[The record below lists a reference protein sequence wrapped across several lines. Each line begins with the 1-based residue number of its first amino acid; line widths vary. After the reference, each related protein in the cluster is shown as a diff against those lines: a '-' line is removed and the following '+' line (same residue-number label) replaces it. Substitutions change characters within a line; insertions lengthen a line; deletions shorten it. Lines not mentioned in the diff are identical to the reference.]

1 MSRTRRLV
9 PAGFDDA
16 DRDLVDVL
24 ASLEGAVNY
33 ASWLAALIGP
43 HARGRILEIG
53 AGSGTITERLI
64 PFGAVTALEPSAA
77 LAGSLRERLGGQ
89 VAVVEGTLEQ
99 LGGHE
104 RFDTAVMVNVLEH
117 LPDDADAL
125 RRLFGHLADEGR
137 LVLWVPAFEA
147 LYGRFDQMIGHH
159 RRYRRAELVDVCRNA
174 GFDVIDCRYAN
185 LPGFFAWWLI
195 VRVLRRV
202 PTAGGL
208 STLYDRLAVPVIRR
222 VERRLRMPFGQSLLL
237 VAARPASS

>member
-1 MSRTRRLV
+1 MSRTRTLA

-33 ASWLAALIGP
+33 ASWLAALIEP
-43 HARGRILEIG
+43 HARGRILEVG

-64 PFGAVTALEPSAA
+64 PFGAVTALEPSSA
-77 LAGSLRERLGGQ
+77 LAASLRARLAGQ
-89 VAVVEGTLEQ
+89 VTVVEGTLEHLAVVEQ
-99 LGGHE
+99 
-104 RFDTAVMVNVLEH
+104 FDTAVMVNVLEH
-117 LPDDADAL
+117 IPDDAAAL
-125 RRLFGHLADEGR
+125 RRLCGHLSDDGR
-137 LVLWVPAFEA
+137 LVIWVPAFEG
-147 LYGRFDQMIGHH
+147 LYGRFDRMIGHH
-159 RRYRRAELVDVCRNA
+159 RRYRRAELVDLCRNA

-208 STLYDRLAVPVIRR
+208 STLYDRMAVPVIRR
-222 VERRLRMPFGQSLLL
+222 IEHRLRMPFGQSLLL
-237 VAARPASS
+237 VAARSASS

>member
-1 MSRTRRLV
+1 MSRTRTLA

-33 ASWLAALIGP
+33 ASWLAALIEP
-43 HARGRILEIG
+43 HARGRILEVG

-64 PFGAVTALEPSAA
+64 PFGAVTALEPSSA
-77 LAGSLRERLGGQ
+77 LAASLRARLAGQ
-89 VAVVEGTLEQ
+89 VTVVEGTLEQ
-99 LGGHE
+99 LAVVE
-104 RFDTAVMVNVLEH
+104 QFDTAVMVNVLEH
-117 LPDDADAL
+117 IPDDAAAL
-125 RRLFGHLADEGR
+125 RRLCGHLSDDGR
-137 LVLWVPAFEA
+137 LVIWVPAFEG
-147 LYGRFDQMIGHH
+147 LYGRFDRMIGHH
-159 RRYRRAELVDVCRNA
+159 RRYRRAELVDLCRNA

-208 STLYDRLAVPVIRR
+208 STLYDRMAVPVIRR
-222 VERRLRMPFGQSLLL
+222 IEHRLRMPFGQSLLL
-237 VAARPASS
+237 VAARSTSS

>member
-1 MSRTRRLV
+1 MSRTRTLA

-33 ASWLAALIGP
+33 ASWLAALIEP
-43 HARGRILEIG
+43 HARGRILEVG

-64 PFGAVTALEPSAA
+64 PFGAVTALEPSSA
-77 LAGSLRERLGGQ
+77 LAASLRARLAGQ
-89 VAVVEGTLEQ
+89 VTVVEGTLEQ
-99 LGGHE
+99 LAVVE
-104 RFDTAVMVNVLEH
+104 QFDTAVMVNVLEH
-117 LPDDADAL
+117 IPDDAAAL
-125 RRLFGHLADEGR
+125 RRLCGHLSDDGR
-137 LVLWVPAFEA
+137 LVIWVPAFEG
-147 LYGRFDQMIGHH
+147 LYGRFDRMIGHH
-159 RRYRRAELVDVCRNA
+159 RRYRRAELVDLCRNA

-208 STLYDRLAVPVIRR
+208 STLYDRMAVPVIRR
-222 VERRLRMPFGQSLLL
+222 IEHRLRMPFGQSLLL
-237 VAARPASS
+237 VAARSASS

>member
-1 MSRTRRLV
+1 MSRTRRLA

-16 DRDLVDVL
+16 DRVLVDGL

-33 ASWLAALIGP
+33 ASWLAALIEP

-64 PFGAVTALEPSAA
+64 PFGKVTALEPSAA

-125 RRLFGHLADEGR
+125 RRLVGHLADEGR

-159 RRYRRAELVDVCRNA
+159 RRYRCAELVDVCRKA

-195 VRVLRRV
+195 VRVLRRA

-237 VAARPASS
+237 VAVRPASS